1 MAKSTERKVPISK
14 VKELAKKEAEETIKL
29 NKNLTISTITYACIL
44 SMADLYKNNQKK
56 KIQEFIAKLK
66 INLVAIRD
74 KDISPCD
81 IEEVLKN
88 EYGLDIEKIFS
99 LE

>member
-14 VKELAKKEAEETIKL
+14 VKELAKKEAEETIKFY
-29 NKNLTISTITYACIL
+29 KNATISTITYACIL

-56 KIQEFIAKLK
+56 KIQEFISKMK
-66 INLVAIRD
+66 TNLVAIRD
-74 KDISPCD
+74 KDISPFD
-81 IEEVLKN
+81 IEEVLKT
-88 EYGLDIEKIFS
+88 EYELDIEKIFS

>member
-88 EYGLDIEKIFS
+88 EYELDIEKIFS